1 MVSPTHSEDSPPV
14 EDGTSPRQWITH
26 FRKLFPVSALPSA
39 AEPDRMLTICAG
51 TDAPVKAMVEFGGGV
66 RDAVHH
72 IASVEK
78 DRDAQDFI
86 RLNFN
91 PEHFSRKP
99 SASLQRKPWRERC
112 AAPRGA
118 MHCDIDIAVAGF
130 LCPPSSVLNPGR
142 WQPDYNP
149 MF

>member
-1 MVSPTHSEDSPPV
+1 MVFPTHSEDSPPV

-51 TDAPVKAMVEFGGGV
+51 TDAPVKAMVEFCGGV

-78 DRDAQDFI
+78 DRRVGFHPA
-86 RLNFN
+86 
-91 PEHFSRKP
+91 E
-99 SASLQRKPWRERC
+99 LQP
-112 AAPRGA
+112 
-118 MHCDIDIAVAGF
+118 
-130 LCPPSSVLNPGR
+130 
-142 WQPDYNP
+142 
-149 MF
+149 